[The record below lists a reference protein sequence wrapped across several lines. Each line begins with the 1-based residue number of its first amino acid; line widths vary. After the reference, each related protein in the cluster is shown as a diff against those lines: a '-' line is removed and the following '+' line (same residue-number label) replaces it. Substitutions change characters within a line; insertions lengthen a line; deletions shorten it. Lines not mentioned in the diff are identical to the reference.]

1 LAAYFFDTSALAKF
15 YHPEVGTPAVDRIV
29 QHPSSKIRVSRLTVV
44 EIPSVF
50 AIKVRTGI
58 IGREDAGLL
67 LRQFQEDVVSGKF
80 EVFSVGDAQFS
91 LAEIL
96 IGKYAFDQRLRTL
109 DALQMA
115 VALELRDQTLMDHFV
130 SADKVLCQIGVL
142 EGLAVLNPED
152 SDLPSS

>member
-1 LAAYFFDTSALAKF
+1 
-15 YHPEVGTPAVDRIV
+15 
-29 QHPSSKIRVSRLTVV
+29 VV

-80 EVFSVGDAQFS
+80 EVFSIGDAQFS
-91 LAEIL
+91 LAEKL
-96 IGKYAFDQRLRTL
+96 IAKYAFDQRLRTL

-115 VALELRDQTLMDHFV
+115 VALELRGQTLMDQFV
-130 SADKVLCQIGVL
+130 SADKVLCQIAAR

-152 SDLPSS
+152 PGLPSI